1 MACVSNTTAKGTRFG
16 ASPFS
21 DKIGRRQTSATCH
34 YEDKKTTVVVGF
46 TIQKDCS
53 FPILIQSAKIGK
65 KYIQSPEKIPF
76 RGLFFSTQVV
86 DNDLHF

>member
-1 MACVSNTTAKGTRFG
+1 M
-16 ASPFS
+16 
-21 DKIGRRQTSATCH
+21 KI
-34 YEDKKTTVVVGF
+34 KKQLLLSVF